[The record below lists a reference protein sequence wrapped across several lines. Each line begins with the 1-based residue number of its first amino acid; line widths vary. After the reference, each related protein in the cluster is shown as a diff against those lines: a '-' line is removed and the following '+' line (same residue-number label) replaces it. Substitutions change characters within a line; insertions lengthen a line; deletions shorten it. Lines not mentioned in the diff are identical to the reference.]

1 MNVTIAYC
9 MAGLSTLSLIVL
21 WFVNTH
27 KVLRRKRDAVCKA
40 QEELRLHQN
49 GYNEKKGKPE
59 EHTAKHMLD
68 TSAQIYEQIREA
80 YNETLKNPVYR
91 VPGVLMGFKLN
102 KMYKED
108 LK

>member
-27 KVLRRKRDAVCKA
+27 KVLRRKRDAVRKA

-49 GYNEKKGKPE
+49 GYNEKRVNPRNTANICLTQAHKFTNKSGRHTTKP
-59 EHTAKHMLD
+59 
-68 TSAQIYEQIREA
+68 
-80 YNETLKNPVYR
+80 
-91 VPGVLMGFKLN
+91 
-102 KMYKED
+102 
-108 LK
+108 